1 MPKSLRS
8 AFLAA
13 IQVAGETEYDGEEGD
28 RERFQRRMIERII
41 TNFEDPDEAMGDE
54 NIEYL
59 MAKLA
64 QIDGAQS
71 KQQIDAALVHACRG
85 GHPPVVSALLTHAAG
100 QDGFAALV
108 DMKN

>member
-1 MPKSLRS
+1 M
-8 AFLAA
+8 AA

-59 MAKLA
+59 MPSWRRSIQDFRTRRTNTADILTAPAPAPTSPIQHPALADRIAPKSRA
-64 QIDGAQS
+64 QIVDGAFHLFT
-71 KQQIDAALVHACRG
+71 AL
-85 GHPPVVSALLTHAAG
+85 
-100 QDGFAALV
+100 
-108 DMKN
+108 